1 MVANYKENIHIGNI
15 LKQERL
21 RLGYTRDQIAE
32 RADIGI
38 RYLIAIE
45 NDEKKPKFDVLYR
58 LIRAIGL
65 DPCKLFYPELEG
77 GEDESNRLIRL
88 LQNCS
93 DQDQKLIAAMIDTLV
108 DTREKESLETEKERE
123 STT

>member
-1 MVANYKENIHIGNI
+1 MVADYKGTILIGNI

-58 LIRAIGL
+58 LIRAVGL
-65 DPCKLFYPELEG
+65 APGKIFYPELEG
-77 GEDESNRLIRL
+77 DDDESNRLIRL
-88 LQNCS
+88 LQNCNGR
-93 DQDQKLIAAMIDTLV
+93 DRKLIAAMIDSLV
-108 DTREKESLETEKERE
+108 DTRKKEAPKTEKERE
-123 STT
+123 GTT

>member
-1 MVANYKENIHIGNI
+1 MADYNETILIGDI

-21 RLGYTRDQIAE
+21 RIGYTREQVAE
-32 RADIGI
+32 RAGIGI

-58 LIRAIGL
+58 LIRALGL
-65 DPCKLFYPELEG
+65 APDKLFYAELGSGDSEN
-77 GEDESNRLIRL
+77 SRLVRL
-88 LQNCS
+88 LQNCN
-93 DQDQKLIAAMIDTLV
+93 DRDQKLIAAMIDTLI
-108 DTREKESLETEKERE
+108 DTREKELSETEKERE

>member
-1 MVANYKENIHIGNI
+1 MVADHKDNILIGDI

-45 NDEKKPKFDVLYR
+45 NDEKKPKFDVLAR
-58 LIRAIGL
+58 LIRAMGM
-65 DPCKLFYPELEG
+65 DSGKLFYPGLVD
-77 GEDESNRLIRL
+77 GEEESARLVRL
-88 LQNCS
+88 LQTCS
-93 DQDQKLIAAMIDTLV
+93 DRDRKLIAAMVDTLV
-108 DTREKESLETEKERE
+108 DSRAQELPETEKKRE
-123 STT
+123 GTT

>member
-1 MVANYKENIHIGNI
+1 MVADHKDSILIGDI

-45 NDEKKPKFDVLYR
+45 NDEKKPKFDVLAR
-58 LIRAIGL
+58 LIRAMGM
-65 DPCKLFYPELEG
+65 DSDKFFYPDLTDE
-77 GEDESNRLIRL
+77 EDESARLVRL

-93 DQDQKLIAAMIDTLV
+93 DGTGD
-108 DTREKESLETEKERE
+108 S
-123 STT
+123 

>member
-1 MVANYKENIHIGNI
+1 MVVDYKDNILIGDI

-45 NDEKKPKFDVLYR
+45 NDEKKPKFDVLSR
-58 LIRAIGL
+58 LIRAMGM
-65 DPCKLFYPELEG
+65 DSGKLFYPGLTDE
-77 GEDESNRLIRL
+77 EDESARLVRL

-93 DQDQKLIAAMIDTLV
+93 GRDRKLIAAMVDTLV
-108 DTREKESLETEKERE
+108 DSRAQEAPETEKERE
-123 STT
+123 GTT

>member
-1 MVANYKENIHIGNI
+1 MVADYRENIHIGNI

-58 LIRAIGL
+58 LIRAVGL
-65 DPCKLFYPELEG
+65 DPDKLFYPDLSG

-93 DQDQKLIAAMIDTLV
+93 DRDRKLIAAMIDTLV
-108 DTREKESLETEKERE
+108 DTREKESPDTEKERE